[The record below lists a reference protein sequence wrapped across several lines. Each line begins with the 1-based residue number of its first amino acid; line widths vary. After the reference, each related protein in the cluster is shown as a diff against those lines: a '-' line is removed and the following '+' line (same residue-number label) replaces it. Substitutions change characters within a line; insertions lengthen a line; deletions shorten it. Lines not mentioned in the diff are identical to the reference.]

1 MKKTNKQ
8 KKKTERQGVRFD
20 VVLILSQPDFLLRA
34 YAAQT
39 QTSMHILSDVTT
51 AQSPT
56 ILPRARFVV
65 LVYLKLLYSIWT
77 SSALFEGPLTLGAR
91 GKLHPLSA
99 ALLIDVVH
107 LLESNGH
114 MLTCAPQTF
123 EDLDFEWGYRRNVD

>member
-1 MKKTNKQ
+1 M
-8 KKKTERQGVRFD
+8 
-20 VVLILSQPDFLLRA
+20 LILGQPDFLLRA

-65 LVYLKLLYSIWT
+65 LVYLKLLVFGRVQHCLR
-77 SSALFEGPLTLGAR
+77 APLHWVPGANCTPCR
-91 GKLHPLSA
+91 RH

-114 MLTCAPQTF
+114 NYV
-123 EDLDFEWGYRRNVD
+123 DLCTSDI